1 MKGSRFVF
9 RMWYYF
15 RVGYSTYLSFLL
27 GFVTTFVTV
36 YYLAITSI
44 PALLAVFPHFW
55 AFVILGLLVG
65 VPTSCLVGW
74 FHMKGSAL
82 WKAEVDIAA
91 EANPYL
97 YKMYPGYWTEVFTPL
112 YLELLGGVK
121 KILEKEGMLSE
132 EERGRIRDLEEKLE
146 ILMKGGYVGVP
157 KTRADMRS

>member
-1 MKGSRFVF
+1 MKGSRFIF

-15 RVGYSTYLSFLL
+15 RVGYTTYLSFLL
-27 GFVTTFVTV
+27 GFATTIVTV

-65 VPTSCLVGW
+65 VPTSCFIGW
-74 FHMKGSAL
+74 YHMKGSSL
-82 WKAEVDIAA
+82 WKSEVDITV

-97 YKMYPGYWTEVFTPL
+97 YKMYPGYWIEAFTPL

-132 EERGRIRDLEEKLE
+132 EERGRIEELEKKLE
-146 ILMKGGYVGVP
+146 ILMKGGFVGVP
-157 KTRADMRS
+157 KTRADMLS

>member
-1 MKGSRFVF
+1 MKASNFAF

-27 GFVTTFVTV
+27 GFATTLVTV
-36 YYLAITSI
+36 YYLAITNI
-44 PALLAVFPHFW
+44 PPLQALFPHFGL
-55 AFVILGLLVG
+55 FVIIGLVVG
-65 VPTSCLVGW
+65 VPTSCLIGW
-74 FHMKGSAL
+74 FHMKGSSL
-82 WKAEVDIAA
+82 WKSEVDITV

-97 YKMYPGYWTEVFTPL
+97 YKMYPGYWMEAFTPL
-112 YLELLGGVK
+112 YLELLSGLK

-146 ILMKGGYVGVP
+146 TLVKGGYVGVP